1 MVLDSSGPAAANIT
15 RAIVVAPRI
24 VPNGTGARPHPD
36 GAVPGAAGIPND
48 ARKEPIA
55 MTAPGDDRNL
65 IDEYRNIAAI
75 VAALAL
81 LQAATGAISVVGPLT
96 LIAQG
101 ASTWTIGAIASSYA
115 LGFVVGARL
124 APAEIRQIGHIRAF
138 AAFAAGGS
146 LAAAALYIS
155 PHPAWWMLMQAL
167 IGLCAAGLL
176 ASGESWIAGAAPA
189 ARRGAVLG
197 FYLVTSKLG
206 FMAGPFLAA
215 FASPGSAA
223 AFLIVSALFTA
234 SLIPV
239 SRRAEPAPPSAE
251 PFGPMRLWET
261 APSAVIAAFIA
272 GIVNGAVLQ
281 LYAVFVTDLT
291 PDSATAV
298 SAVFN
303 AAMIGGAVLSQW
315 PAGIVSDHID
325 RRVVIAVLAAV
336 SGLAAGLLAL
346 FGMQLALPAVFALA
360 AIWGA
365 GSLSFYGVAVAHAAD
380 RAEPGQAA
388 NMMSGIL
395 MLWATGSMLG
405 PVLAGGVM
413 SLTGV
418 SGLFMFAAVGLFV
431 LTLAML
437 YRRAGTRQVPDI
449 DKGEFAPSAATSM
462 SAPDLNPMSAE
473 DEAETETNPS

>member
-1 MVLDSSGPAAANIT
+1 MPVPDPGEAANQG
-15 RAIVVAPRI
+15 
-24 VPNGTGARPHPD
+24 N
-36 GAVPGAAGIPND
+36 
-48 ARKEPIA
+48 ARKEPLA
-55 MTAPGDDRNL
+55 MTAPSEDRNL
-65 IDEYRNIAAI
+65 IDEYRNITAI
-75 VAALAL
+75 VAALTL

-96 LIAQG
+96 LLAQG
-101 ASTWTIGAIASSYA
+101 APTWIIGAIASSYA
-115 LGFVVGARL
+115 LGFVVGARI

-155 PHPAWWMLMQAL
+155 AHPAWWMLMQAL

-215 FASPGSAA
+215 LATPGSAA

-239 SRRAEPAPPSAE
+239 SATRRAEPPAPSAE
-251 PFGPMRLWET
+251 PFGPLRLWDT

-281 LYAVFVTDLT
+281 LYAVFVTDLS
-291 PDSATAV
+291 PGSAAGM
-298 SAVFN
+298 AAMFN

-315 PAGIVSDHID
+315 PAGIVSDHMD
-325 RRVVIAVLAAV
+325 RRIVIAVLAAV
-336 SGLAAGLLAL
+336 SGLAAVLLAL
-346 FGMQLALPAVFALA
+346 FGLQLPLPAVFALA
-360 AIWGA
+360 AVWGA

-380 RAEPGQAA
+380 RAEPGQSA

-405 PVLAGGVM
+405 PTLAGGVM

-418 SGLFMFAAVGLFV
+418 SGLFTFAAAGLFI
-431 LTLAML
+431 LAAAML
-437 YRRAGTRQVPDI
+437 YRRAGMRQVPDV
-449 DKGEFAPSAATSM
+449 DKGDFAPSNATSM
-462 SAPDLNPMSAE
+462 AAADLNPMSDQDSDPDIE
-473 DEAETETNPS
+473 RDT